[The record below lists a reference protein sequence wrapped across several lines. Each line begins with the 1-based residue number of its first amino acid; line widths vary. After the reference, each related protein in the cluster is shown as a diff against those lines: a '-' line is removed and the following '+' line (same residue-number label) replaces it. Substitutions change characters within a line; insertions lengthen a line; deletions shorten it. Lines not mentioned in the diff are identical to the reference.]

1 MSDTCTTSLA
11 LAGSF
16 SGCLSPKYFVFEAT
30 CTESTPDTTTPIIV
44 SSLNALAVL
53 TLVIAIWWVRRQQE
67 EEITHHEST
76 TCRPADYTAVVTLPA
91 SPYVDRAFS
100 RLNLIEHFE
109 RTLSALPPIVTQ
121 GEIHV
126 ADVNFSTSC
135 YQYMH
140 AALQRGAF
148 ARRID
153 AMLASYVMHL
163 KNLQA
168 GQPTQMTLFWK
179 HRLRTL
185 LYDFEHYNLICKK
198 LEVEAISKIHKAF
211 VTFDSEEGL
220 LRCLEYYPSAAE
232 DPDRF
237 DGVLQIDQKSLY
249 VGRCLNPSEIRW
261 ENTGIP
267 LSHKIAYVLRSTLIL
282 VTLLFL
288 SYIAVAEL
296 QFNYSA
302 SPGHAVNPYCNTYN
316 VLTSRTSIPGTNGNT
331 ITYEKVLW
339 DENPAAYNKSSAY
352 GNNGYLKCFCES
364 LSSEFGQSYA
374 DSYQFYDISANK
386 NSPWCASL
394 YQELVRENLQYYYIG
409 LVLLTFNTI
418 LMWLAPL
425 LVELEHWESMINA
438 SISLMLKSFL
448 FQYINTALLV
458 LIIYGNLDRLT
469 GSISLG
475 VFATET
481 TASDRFGLGAFSGRF
496 GDFNNDWYGS
506 IGVALLFTMLVFP
519 VLNRIYP
526 SHAAVGQLIR
536 RLWDMRTGR
545 VLPPLFSKTI
555 THASVQTELDDL
567 YVGYEFPVEAQ
578 YGSVLAN
585 IYICTTYGK

>member
-1 MSDTCTTSLA
+1 M
-11 LAGSF
+11 
-16 SGCLSPKYFVFEAT
+16 FEAT
-30 CTESTPDTTTPIIV
+30 CTENTPDTTTPIII
-44 SSLNALAVL
+44 SSLNALAL
-53 TLVIAIWWVRRQQE
+53 LSFVIAIWWVRRQQE
-67 EEITHHEST
+67 DEITYHEST
-76 TCRPADYTAVVTLPA
+76 TCRPADYTAVVTLPS
-91 SPYVDRAFS
+91 SPYLDSGFS

-121 GEIHV
+121 GEIRV

-153 AMLASYVMHL
+153 TMLASYVMHL

-179 HRLRTL
+179 HRLRKL
-185 LYDFEHYNLICKK
+185 LYDFEHYNRMCKK

-232 DPDRF
+232 DQDRF

-267 LSHKIAYVLRSTLIL
+267 LTHKIAYVLRSTFAL
-282 VTLLFL
+282 VTLLLL
-288 SYIAVAEL
+288 SYIAVAEI

-302 SPGHAVNPYCNTYN
+302 SPGHVVDSHCSTYKI
-316 VLTSRTSIPGTNGNT
+316 LTSQTTIPGTNGNT

-339 DENPAAYNKSSAY
+339 DENPAAYNKSSTY
-352 GNNGYLKCFCES
+352 GDNGYLKCFCES
-364 LSSEFGQSYA
+364 LASEYGKSYA
-374 DSYQFYDISANK
+374 NSFQFYDISINQ

-394 YQELVRENLQYYYIG
+394 YQELVQEYLQYYYIG
-409 LVLLTFNTI
+409 LVMLTFNSVF
-418 LMWLAPL
+418 MWLAPI
-425 LVELEHWESMINA
+425 LVELEHWESLINA
-438 SISLMLKSFL
+438 STSLMLKSFF

-458 LIIYGNLDRLT
+458 LIIYGNLEKLT
-469 GSISLG
+469 GINIG
-475 VFATET
+475 VHATET
-481 TASDRFGLGAFSGRF
+481 TASNSFGLGGFSGRF
-496 GDFNNDWYGS
+496 GDFSNDWYGS

-519 VLNRIYP
+519 VFNRIYP
-526 SHAAVGQLIR
+526 SHAAVGQLFR

-555 THASVQTELDDL
+555 THASVQTELDEL
-567 YVGYEFPVEAQ
+567 YVGYEFPIEAQ

-585 IYICTTYGK
+585 IYIGLTYGNQMQYLPPLILRC